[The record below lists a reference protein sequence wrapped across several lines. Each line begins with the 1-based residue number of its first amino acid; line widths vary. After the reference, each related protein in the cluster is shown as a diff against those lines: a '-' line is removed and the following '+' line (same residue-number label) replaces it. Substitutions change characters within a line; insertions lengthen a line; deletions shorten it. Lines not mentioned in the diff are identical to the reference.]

1 MIKKIILLYVCAT
14 FYVNSSTA
22 QNLSTDLE
30 RKIFNLNNDFK
41 YEESQKI
48 LLNILNTSEQTNKKF
63 EACILLSNT
72 YKRVFDYT
80 STQKY
85 LDEALLYTITPKQK
99 NRIYSLK
106 AMVLFDTNNY
116 RASKKIMLMLETSSF
131 NGLAKQEIEIL
142 LMQMGYVFYL
152 DKKYS
157 KSKEYYQKSLEKMN
171 LEPVSCNQPI
181 VYGKIF
187 GLFKETQ
194 EFKKI
199 EPLYKKGML
208 RAQQCNIL
216 KYRLYLMQ
224 EYLKVIDDTDY
235 KKKSTIQSKI
245 DSIEALYAP
254 VKKTSELLNS
264 KEKIITQN
272 LKEEKK
278 KTLKYYILGIG
289 ILVTLSSLGLFLFNS
304 KNRRLKKE
312 NEKIKNELSAFF
324 EKKNSSKTQLEKF
337 YAENKLTKR
346 QKQVLDLTLEGLTN
360 KEISEQL
367 YISENTVKFH
377 LKNVYKILKQQ
388 EIKIERNKLS

>member
-1 MIKKIILLYVCAT
+1 MIKKIILLYVCTA
-14 FYVNSSTA
+14 FYINSSTA
-22 QNLSTDLE
+22 QSLSTDLE
-30 RKIFNLNNDFK
+30 QKIFNLNNDFR
-41 YEESQKI
+41 YNESQKI
-48 LLNILNTSEQTNKKF
+48 LLNILNNSKKESEKF

-80 STQKY
+80 SVQKY
-85 LDEALLYTITPKQK
+85 LDEAFLYAVTPEQK

-106 AMVLFDTNNY
+106 AMVLFDTNKYN
-116 RASKKIMLMLETSSF
+116 ASKKIMLMLEASSF

-142 LMQMGYVFYL
+142 LMQIGYVFYL
-152 DKKYS
+152 DKNYS

-171 LEPVSCNQPI
+171 SEPISCNQPI
-181 VYGKIF
+181 VYGKMF
-187 GLFKETQ
+187 VLFKETQ
-194 EFKKI
+194 ELKKI
-199 EPLYKKGML
+199 EPLYKKGIL

-235 KKKSTIQSKI
+235 KKKATIQTKI

-278 KTLKYYILGIG
+278 KTLKYYIVGIG
-289 ILVTLSSLGLFLFNS
+289 LLIALSSLGLFLFNS
-304 KNRRLKKE
+304 KNKRLKKE
-312 NEKIKNELSAFF
+312 NEEIKNELSAFF
-324 EKKNSSKTQLEKF
+324 EKKDTSNAQLEKF
-337 YAENKLTKR
+337 YTENKLTNR
-346 QKQVLDLTLEGLTN
+346 QKQVLNLTLKGLTN
-360 KEISEQL
+360 KDISEQL

-377 LKNVYKILKQQ
+377 LKNVYKILKQN
-388 EIKIERNKLS
+388 EIKIDRNKLS